1 MLTQNFLPVEINGLK
16 YDMGML
22 LLEFDTIR
30 QESEPD
36 ISTYTGKYKDAGRF
50 SGLVEKFIRE
60 RFEIVEV
67 PTPRMLMPLGILAK
81 DACITNYFEA
91 ADPSKLRYLIAETMA
106 YKILGMPYKDI
117 APGYYRAG
125 WLPPP
130 QLKKGLRPVKFHYP
144 RAGYFGVMAESLGT
158 TPSLAKNRELET
170 VVLEVA
176 FVTGKPKINES
187 VLFVSVPSPIYRVT
201 NMEICA
207 GIEPV
212 QSRLVVEYRRVDY
225 RIGCDIAAELARLNI
240 CHDAVVHGGRKIN
253 FPLPTAR
260 NLHLQPDLYCNS
272 FNDQIVRGIID
283 AAR

>member
-1 MLTQNFLPVEINGLK
+1 MLTANFLPVEINGLK
-16 YDMGML
+16 FDQGML

-36 ISTYTGKYKDAGRF
+36 LSTYTCKYKDAGRF
-50 SGLVEKFIRE
+50 SGIVEKFIRE
-60 RFEIVEV
+60 RFDIVEV
-67 PTPRMLMPLGILAK
+67 STPKMLMPLGIVAK
-81 DACITNYFEA
+81 DACITNHFDA
-91 ADPSKLRYLIAETMA
+91 ADPSKLRYLVAETMA
-106 YKILGMPYKDI
+106 FKLLGIPYKDI

-144 RAGYFGVMAESLGT
+144 KAGYFGVIAESLGT
-158 TPSLAKNRELET
+158 TPSAPKNKELDT
-170 VVLEVA
+170 VEIKIA
-176 FVTGKPKINES
+176 FVTGSPIIEES
-187 VLFVSVPSPIYRVT
+187 VLFVVVPSPIYRVT
-201 NMEICA
+201 SMDKCA
-207 GIEPV
+207 GFVKDEH
-212 QSRLVVEYRRVDY
+212 RLVVEYR
-225 RIGCDIAAELARLNI
+225 GECNIADELARLGI
-240 CHDAVVHGGRKIN
+240 CHDAVVHGERKIN